1 MSIERAPRKAGRESV
16 ADSSLL
22 HSVQEAR
29 RLLGGMGS
37 TWFYAEVR
45 AGRLRTI
52 KLGTR
57 TLVPHAEL
65 ERYVREALSGVGK

>member
-1 MSIERAPRKAGRESV
+1 MSIERTPRKAGREGV
-16 ADSSLL
+16 ADGSLL

-37 TWFYAEVR
+37 SWFYAEVR
-45 AGRLRTI
+45 AGPLRTI

-57 TLVPHAEL
+57 TLIAHAEL
-65 ERYVREALSGVGK
+65 QRYVREAVRGVDQ